1 MNFDKRILA
10 ILLLA
15 FTCGSGSSVTTSDTK
30 TDLFTK
36 MLRLGTS
43 FLKLDPMALPDQ
55 AVDFSVF
62 GKVLLLEG
70 SVSGLRSVTRTGSNI
85 IRAENGTFSA
95 SIDVGTQQLLV
106 NYTAMITAARFSHLV
121 AYLSASIGA
130 TRMTLHLNGTD
141 AGELQ
146 LGGFELKKFDG
157 LKVKL
162 EAVKHGDFLINTIL
176 NSATKLFRSVLKKT
190 AEQMIVKHVRSSL
203 KDINNLLSAQA

>member
-15 FTCGSGSSVTTSDTK
+15 FTCGSGSSVTTNDTK

-55 AVDFSVF
+55 AVDFLLF
-62 GKVLLLEG
+62 GQVLLLEG
-70 SVSGLRSVTRTGSNI
+70 SVSGLQSLSRTGPNI

-95 SIDVGTQQLLV
+95 SVDVGTQQLLV
-106 NYTAMITAARFSHLV
+106 NYTAVITAARFSHLV
-121 AYLSASIGA
+121 AYMSASISA

-146 LGGFELKKFDG
+146 LGGFELINFDG
-157 LKVKL
+157 LEVKL
-162 EAVKHGDFLINTIL
+162 EAVKHGDFLINTII
-176 NSATKLFRSVLKKT
+176 NAATKLFRSVLKKKT
-190 AEQMIVKHVRSSL
+190 EEMIVKHVRSSL
-203 KDINNLLSAQA
+203 KDINNLLATHA